1 MLKKTA
7 PGWREAAG
15 TARGWLAA
23 AGTARRSEWGSEGWR
38 TPGLAARFAFA
49 CPTAAQRRAANCKT
63 GEGGSILVHA
73 LLKLNSWTYN
83 FVEVSGHKLE
93 SSQTQSLRIQLL
105 YYKPVSN
112 QFWSRG
118 GGVKTISRGGCGQ
131 QGGKISRLLSQWR
144 PRIRHLFTATSNFLM
159 DLNFVYFHSTS
170 PIFIKEIGV

>member
-1 MLKKTA
+1 MKKRICPWISLYVSLLDGPFSLPYLLCWRAVQSNRASAAMLKKTA

-15 TARGWLAA
+15 TARSWLAA
-23 AGTARRSEWGSEGWR
+23 AGTARSWLAAAGTARSWLAAAGSRGWGSEGWR

-49 CPTAAQRRAANCKT
+49 CPTAVQRRAANCT
-63 GEGGSILVHA
+63 IGEGRPILVNA
-73 LLKLNSWTYN
+73 LLKPNSWTYR

-118 GGVKTISRGGCGQ
+118 G
-131 QGGKISRLLSQWR
+131 
-144 PRIRHLFTATSNFLM
+144 
-159 DLNFVYFHSTS
+159 
-170 PIFIKEIGV
+170 E